1 LRDALVL
8 LDGVRPTD
16 PQRGDAE
23 RLRGDIQRQL
33 LALTTLPAAAAEKVE
48 RRDP

>member
-1 LRDALVL
+1 VL
-8 LDGVRPTD
+8 ELVRPTD
-16 PQRGDAE
+16 PQRADAE

-33 LALTTLPAAAAEKVE
+33 ITLATSTSPSAPVDEPPLE